1 MKILVA
7 LVGLWTTLAAA
18 QSCAEAAGNET
29 AGGCS
34 TTFVT
39 ALSASAVT
47 TIDYGAQF
55 ATQASNS
62 STPYSALPGVS
73 PKSSKTVNPAT
84 VTQVVVTVAATAAA
98 TTAAS
103 TSSSTH
109 SNSAAAIIVPW
120 SGVALGLVG
129 LVMAGL

>member
-18 QSCAEAAGNET
+18 QSCSGAAGNET

-39 ALSASAVT
+39 APSPSAAT

-84 VTQVVVTVAATAAA
+84 VTQAVVAAA
-98 TTAAS
+98 TTAAAS
-103 TSSSTH
+103 TSASTH
-109 SNSAAAIIVPW
+109 SSSAVAMVVPW